1 MHLVEWKLNKQSK
14 MIQSKGCHFHWLIC
28 VCDGTRGR
36 KFLYRV
42 AATLSPR
49 DLARVNSDKRHGP
62 KCSDSVENEIATT
75 DNLLW
80 PNCDSDGKADNKQQA
95 FINTT
100 TRRFKIQTGDMGPTP
115 LPPPSP
121 PYAYVTYL
129 LLGSLPRV
137 ALRWLHW
144 IFWGA
149 NSIFLLNVQCIW
161 NLKTMP
167 VNNEDDHL

>member
-80 PNCDSDGKADNKQQA
+80 PNCDSDGKANNKQQA
-95 FINTT
+95 LINTDM
-100 TRRFKIQTGDMGPTP
+100 RRFKIQTGDMGPPTP
-115 LPPPSP
+115 LAGPLPFL
-121 PYAYVTYL
+121 Y
-129 LLGSLPRV
+129 GSYSVLSLWTNRYNYSSFEV
-137 ALRWLHW
+137 CCLH
-144 IFWGA
+144 
-149 NSIFLLNVQCIW
+149 
-161 NLKTMP
+161 
-167 VNNEDDHL
+167 

>member
-100 TRRFKIQTGDMGPTP
+100 TRHFKIQTGDMGPTP
-115 LPPPSP
+115 LPPPQP
-121 PYAYVTYL
+121 PICICHIPVTRKSSSCSVKVAPLDFLGCKFYL
-129 LLGSLPRV
+129 FAKCAVYMKLE
-137 ALRWLHW
+137 
-144 IFWGA
+144 
-149 NSIFLLNVQCIW
+149 
-161 NLKTMP
+161 
-167 VNNEDDHL
+167 NNASE